1 MTELIIVGVISGV
14 MALVGVGVQHLL
26 QRMRNKDE
34 RRARREGIIYEKQV
48 DVFEEAVKTLAVMD
62 NQWRDIF
69 RATTD
74 TERLIQMTEVAKQT
88 VLDSLELK
96 ARISAYMTIKAGRA
110 WLVYNTE
117 TMELSGEV
125 VNVLLS
131 GERVNL
137 EEIERR
143 LDDLYSSAVL
153 TMREQLDIKE
163 S

>member
-1 MTELIIVGVISGV
+1 MVEVIIGGTI
-14 MALVGVGVQHLL
+14 ALVSGAVGAVVQHLL

-34 RRARREGIIYEKQV
+34 RKARREEIIYEKQLS
-48 DVFEEAVKTLAVMD
+48 VFEDAVKTLAVMD
-62 NQWRDIF
+62 NQWRVIF

-74 TERLIQMTEVAKQT
+74 VERLIQMTEVAKQT

-110 WLVYNTE
+110 WLVYNTG
-117 TMELSGEV
+117 TMELSREV

-131 GERVNL
+131 GGRVNL
-137 EEIERR
+137 EEIESR

-153 TMREQLDIKE
+153 TMREQLGIKE